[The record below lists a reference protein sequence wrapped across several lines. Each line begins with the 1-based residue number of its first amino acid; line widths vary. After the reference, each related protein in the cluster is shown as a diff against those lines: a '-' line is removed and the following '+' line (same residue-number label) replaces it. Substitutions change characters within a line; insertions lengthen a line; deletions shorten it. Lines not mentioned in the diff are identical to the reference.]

1 MSFVLPSSL
10 FLPPECARQTKLAS
24 NRNPPASASRV
35 LGLKVCA
42 AISALCLSK
51 GCIWCHA
58 MSRPDFTSSFPMGR
72 HLTPRVVLC
81 YSIKIHWTLL
91 SFPKSTR
98 ICLRVFMPQHVR
110 EVRVPTA
117 AFSPS
122 TIWVWGLSCLFHQ
135 HNTFLGPGFL
145 MVQGKLTGK
154 GKSLFSWSFIVKK
167 VTQFEMGTDGQ
178 SVGDKEEGFLPWD
191 LCEQGSWRKEGL
203 K

>member
-10 FLPPECARQTKLAS
+10 FLPPECARQTRLAS

-35 LGLKVCA
+35 LGLKACA

-51 GCIWCHA
+51 GCMWCHA

-81 YSIKIHWTLL
+81 YSIKFTEHC
-91 SFPKSTR
+91 FPFQKAHV
-98 ICLRVFMPQHVR
+98 CLRVFMPQHVR

-135 HNTFLGPGFL
+135 HHTFLGPGFL